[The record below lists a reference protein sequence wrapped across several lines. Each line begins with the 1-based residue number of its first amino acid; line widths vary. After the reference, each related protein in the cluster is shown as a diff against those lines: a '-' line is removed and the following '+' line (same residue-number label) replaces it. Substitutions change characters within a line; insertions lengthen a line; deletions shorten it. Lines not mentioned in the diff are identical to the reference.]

1 MFPNLF
7 IVGAAKAGTTSLHNY
22 LNSHPD
28 IYMSPMKEPRFFS
41 RMQSSPEP
49 QYSVS
54 VISSEADYRRLF
66 KAATSQR
73 IIGESSISYLWDN
86 RTASLLANR
95 IPNARIIIILRD
107 PVDRAYSHY
116 LMIIRG
122 GCRPSLPFLE
132 ALQEDMERA
141 GKLIGDSHLYMELG
155 LYYEQVKRYLKAFK
169 PHQVLILMSEDLAK
183 KTTDTLHQIAEF
195 LNIDPAPF
203 NLVDSREIYNPFKV
217 ARGRLAQLLFTFN
230 DPSYRL
236 RYSIK
241 NLFPRPVRWFILDRL
256 LLKKA
261 DKPPIDE
268 QAKRLLVDIYA
279 PDLKKLE
286 HLLSRD
292 LSSLRRSW

>member
-1 MFPNLF
+1 M
-7 IVGAAKAGTTSLHNY
+7 GAQKAGTTSLHNY

-28 IYMSPMKEPRFFS
+28 VYMSPNKEPRFFC
-41 RMQSSPEP
+41 RVQPFPEP
-49 QYSVS
+49 PYANPA
-54 VISSEADYRRLF
+54 ISSEADYLRLF
-66 KAATSQR
+66 EAATSQR
-73 IIGESSISYLWDN
+73 IMGESTPYYLWDN
-86 RTASLLANR
+86 RTPSLIANR

-116 LMIIRG
+116 LMDIRES
-122 GCRPSLPFLE
+122 RQSLPFLE
-132 ALQEDMERA
+132 ALQEDMARKGE
-141 GKLIGDSHLYMELG
+141 IVGDSHLYMELG

-203 NLVDSREIYNPFKV
+203 NLVNSGEMHNPFL
-217 ARGRLAQLLFTFN
+217 APRGRLARLGLSFGFPDN
-230 DPSYRL
+230 RL
-236 RYSIK
+236 RYSIRK
-241 NLFPRPVRWFILDRL
+241 LLPRSVRWFIHDRL

-268 QAKRLLVDIYA
+268 RAKRLLVDIFA